1 MIRKKIDAKGMELT
15 ERVVAINRVSKVVK
29 GGKRFKF
36 SVLVVVG
43 DGDRYVGVGMGKAK
57 EISEAVRKGIDKAGK
72 SLVELKRIGNTIPH
86 PVNGV
91 FGAASVLLK
100 PAVPGTGVIAGGVVR
115 AIMELGGVKDVVAKV
130 IGERPTHQRSLGDR
144 PGSEEIDPTRFSGS
158 GARKALKPLLSRRH
172 SHGKASY
179 HLEEE
184 LHRQARGPEA
194 DSPCP
199 WPHQTQPDSRTRRH
213 PPDPRHGQQGQPPG
227 GMCCRGELG
236 GTLHELA

>member
-1 MIRKKIDAKGMELT
+1 MIRKKIDPKGMELT

-72 SLVELKRIGNTIPH
+72 NLVELKRIGNTIPH

-130 IGERPTHQRSLGDR
+130 IGRTSNPINVAWATVQ
-144 PGSEEIDPTRFSGS
+144 
-158 GARKALKPLLSRRH
+158 A
-172 SHGKASY
+172 
-179 HLEEE
+179 LEEMRTPDE
-184 LHRQARGPEA
+184 ILRLRGKKSPEA
-194 DSPCP
+194 AA
-199 WPHQTQPDSRTRRH
+199 
-213 PPDPRHGQQGQPPG
+213 
-227 GMCCRGELG
+227 E
-236 GTLHELA
+236 

>member
-1 MIRKKIDAKGMELT
+1 MIRKKIDPKGMELT
-15 ERVVAINRVSKVVK
+15 ERVVTINRVSKVVK

-130 IGERPTHQRSLGDR
+130 IGRTSNPINVAWATVQ
-144 PGSEEIDPTRFSGS
+144 
-158 GARKALKPLLSRRH
+158 A
-172 SHGKASY
+172 
-179 HLEEE
+179 LEEMRTPDE
-184 LHRQARGPEA
+184 ILRLRGKKSPEA
-194 DSPCP
+194 AA
-199 WPHQTQPDSRTRRH
+199 
-213 PPDPRHGQQGQPPG
+213 
-227 GMCCRGELG
+227 E
-236 GTLHELA
+236 

>member
-1 MIRKKIDAKGMELT
+1 MIRKKIDPKGMELT

-72 SLVELKRIGNTIPH
+72 NLVELKRIGNTIPH

-100 PAVPGTGVIAGGVVR
+100 PALPGTGVIAGGVVR
-115 AIMELGGVKDVVAKV
+115 AIMELGGVKDVVTKV
-130 IGERPTHQRSLGDR
+130 IGRTSNAINVAWATVQ
-144 PGSEEIDPTRFSGS
+144 
-158 GARKALKPLLSRRH
+158 A
-172 SHGKASY
+172 
-179 HLEEE
+179 LEEMRTPDE
-184 LHRQARGPEA
+184 ILRLRGKKTPETA
-194 DSPCP
+194 A
-199 WPHQTQPDSRTRRH
+199 
-213 PPDPRHGQQGQPPG
+213 
-227 GMCCRGELG
+227 E
-236 GTLHELA
+236 